1 MLIKYYLW
9 ANFLSIFKI
18 FINWNIM
25 QKENHYEELYDRM
38 VKTSACRFA
47 ANDRLRAH
55 HNISLWTITFFSMGL
70 IAIPL
75 IETFGLRTNFSSNY
89 TSFIQV
95 FLAVVV
101 LVISLLLNM
110 ASFSVRAEKMHQ
122 CGLLV
127 STLARKVHR
136 HMNEE
141 SSSVKY
147 DDFVKDYDNILQRV
161 ENHSRVDYLY
171 AKKNLTSHYSNP
183 WYFPIIARFQYLFQ
197 FLPYIVLLTIEAV
210 WLFMLVAK

>member
-1 MLIKYYLW
+1 
-9 ANFLSIFKI
+9 
-18 FINWNIM
+18 M
-25 QKENHYEELYDRM
+25 QKESHYEELYDRM
-38 VKTSACRFA
+38 IKTAACRFA

-75 IETFGLRTNFSSNY
+75 IETFHLKTNFSSNY
-89 TSFIQV
+89 SSFIQV
-95 FLAVVV
+95 VLAVVI
-101 LVISLLLNM
+101 LVISILLNM

-127 STLARKVHR
+127 SALSSKVHR
-136 HMNEE
+136 HVNEK

-147 DDFVKDYDNILQRV
+147 DDLVKEYDNILQRV

-171 AKKNLTSHYSNP
+171 AKKNLTSYYNNP
-183 WYFPIIARFQYLFQ
+183 WYFPIVARSQYLFQ
-197 FLPYIVLLTIEAV
+197 FLPYIALLGIEAV
-210 WLFMLVAK
+210 WLFMLVAR